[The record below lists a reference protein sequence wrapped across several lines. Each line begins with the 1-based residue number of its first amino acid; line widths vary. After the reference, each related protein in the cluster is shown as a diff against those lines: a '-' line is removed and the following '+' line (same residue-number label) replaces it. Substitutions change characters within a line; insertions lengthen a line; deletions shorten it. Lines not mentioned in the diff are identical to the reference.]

1 MRRLLLVALLALGAC
16 ATQPGP
22 NTPRTVGQVDLARY
36 AGLWHEAARL
46 PTSFQDSSRVRCEAV
61 TAQYTLRPDGA
72 VDVLNRCRN
81 AAADGAMRK

>member
-1 MRRLLLVALLALGAC
+1 MRRLLVAALLALGAC
-16 ATQPGP
+16 ATEPGP

-61 TAQYTLRPDGA
+61 
-72 VDVLNRCRN
+72 
-81 AAADGAMRK
+81 